1 MTNTHKIIVLIS
13 VLFYSM
19 FSFAG
24 GPLILEGPN
33 GNTPVTYQNPDIT
46 VHIENGDLGTRS
58 NDIADILVQEAF
70 SLWNNVNTS
79 TVNLVID
86 EIQLEFI
93 DININN
99 FDTYIPNIDS
109 TIFNDDDNLNPVVYD
124 SDGKIIEAFFGPQSE
139 LIIGFAAS
147 IYTERG
153 SYFEEGYAVINGIIK
168 LTDIELKLLIA
179 HEIGHFFGLDHTQV
193 DINNQ
198 ESSDF
203 PQFCSTSIPENYP
216 LMYPFVCRNVE
227 SLHSDDISAVSALY
241 PATNI
246 NDNFGILE
254 GHFVDDCG
262 TPILG
267 ANVWVENTVSGDTYS
282 IVSDYLVQGTGYYKL
297 YLPAGSYTLHA
308 NSINP
313 DFNGGSGV
321 GPYSLTIFD
330 ISFQS
335 PHPITPPVT
344 YQGDSEGSDELI
356 TLSANQTIQI
366 NFSVTGVL
374 ANIPISC
381 NSEDDNFFE
390 ELLGATSHITLF
402 LLVALL
408 VTGRLI
414 SIRSNHSRDKDK

>member
-124 SDGKIIEAFFGPQSE
+124 SDGKIIEAFFGPQSD

-227 SLHSDDISAVSALY
+227 SLHSDDISALSALY

-390 ELLGATSHITLF
+390 KLLGATSHITLF

>member
-1 MTNTHKIIVLIS
+1 MAP
-13 VLFYSM
+13 Y
-19 FSFAG
+19 
-24 GPLILEGPN
+24 
-33 GNTPVTYQNPDIT
+33 
-46 VHIENGDLGTRS
+46 
-58 NDIADILVQEAF
+58 
-70 SLWNNVNTS
+70 
-79 TVNLVID
+79 
-86 EIQLEFI
+86 
-93 DININN
+93 
-99 FDTYIPNIDS
+99 
-109 TIFNDDDNLNPVVYD
+109 FNADDNLNPVVYD
-124 SDGKIIEAFFGPQSE
+124 SDGTIIEAFFGAQQSD
-139 LIIGFAAS
+139 LIIGFSAS

-153 SYFEEGYAVINGIIK
+153 SYFEEGYAVINGSIK

-193 DINNQ
+193 DIDNQ
-198 ESSDF
+198 ESSSF

-254 GHFVDDCG
+254 GRFVDDSG

-267 ANVWVENTVSGDTYS
+267 ANIWVENTVSGDTYS
-282 IVSDYLVQGTGYYKL
+282 IVSDYLAQGTGHYRL

-308 NSINP
+308 NSINSE
-313 DFNGGSGV
+313 FYAGSGI

-356 TLSANQTIQI
+356 TLSANQTIEI
-366 NFSVTGVL
+366 NFSVTGGL
-374 ANIPISC
+374 ANIPISGD
-381 NSEDDNFFE
+381 SDDDNFFE
-390 ELLGATSHITLF
+390 DLFGATSHLTLF

>member
-1 MTNTHKIIVLIS
+1 MTNTRKIIVLIS
-13 VLFYSM
+13 TLFYSIL
-19 FSFAG
+19 SFAG

-46 VHIENGDLGTRS
+46 VHIENGDLGTRT
-58 NDIADILVQEAF
+58 NDIADVLVQSAF
-70 SLWNNVNTS
+70 GLWNNVNTS
-79 TVNLVID
+79 NVNLIID
-86 EIQLEFI
+86 EIQLELI
-93 DININN
+93 DIDINN
-99 FDTYIPNIDS
+99 FDTYIPNIDG
-109 TIFNDDDNLNPVVYD
+109 TIFNADDNLNPVVYD
-124 SDGKIIEAFFGPQSE
+124 SDGKIIEAFFGSQSD
-139 LIIGFAAS
+139 LIIGFSAS
-147 IYTERG
+147 IYTARG
-153 SYFEEGYAVINGIIK
+153 SYFEEGYAVINGSIK

-203 PQFCSTSIPENYP
+203 PPFCSTSIPENYP

-254 GHFVDDCG
+254 GRFVDDSG

-267 ANVWVENTVSGDTYS
+267 ANIWVENTVSGDSYS
-282 IVSDYLVQGTGYYKL
+282 IVSDYLVQGTGYYRL

-313 DFNGGSGV
+313 EFNAGSGV
-321 GPYSLTIFD
+321 GPYSLTTFD
-330 ISFQS
+330 ISFQC
-335 PHPITPPVT
+335 PHPIIPVT
-344 YQGDSEGSDELI
+344 YQGDSDGSDELI

-366 NFSVTGVL
+366 NFSVNGGL
-374 ANIPISC
+374 ANVHIS
-381 NSEDDNFFE
+381 SDSDDDSFFE
-390 ELLGATSHITLF
+390 DLFGATSHITLF